1 MGRRGDLGVGGVRAT
16 FTPGIGEEEKTV
28 RPAALEASESPL
40 RFFDQDHPPAEQLE
54 RFMRSELS
62 LPERLPIVRHM
73 LSGCSECLK
82 ATRPLWEVMEQKL
95 ERRGAHR

>member
-1 MGRRGDLGVGGVRAT
+1 MR
-16 FTPGIGEEEKTV
+16 PGPPPDNLPPREIKEEETV
-28 RPAALEASESPL
+28 RPAALEASEALL
-40 RFFDQDHPPAEQLE
+40 RFFGQDHPPAEQLE
-54 RFMRSELS
+54 RFMRGELP

-82 ATRPLWEVMEQKL
+82 ATRPLWELMEQRL

>member
-1 MGRRGDLGVGGVRAT
+1 MRPGRPPDNLPPRENK
-16 FTPGIGEEEKTV
+16 EEETV
-28 RPAALEASESPL
+28 RPAALEASDVPL
-40 RFFDQDHPPAEQLE
+40 RFFGQDHPLAEQLE
-54 RFMRSELS
+54 SFMRGELP

-82 ATRPLWEVMEQKL
+82 VTRPLWKLMERKL